1 MPAIPPIPGSPNL
14 TRRLID
20 IPGDGANPAFIPV
33 YATGPVRAWRFQESI
48 VTKGGAAASAE
59 GFQVKIPN
67 DGSAT
72 GFTTIFQRPAYS
84 TTNEPGE
91 FPFFENWHHISE
103 HGPCGDAI
111 GGAGNTQS
119 AAIGPTTATLLFYV
133 SSLTGTGTTIELV
146 EYF

>member
-1 MPAIPPIPGSPNL
+1 MPGKPGSPNL

-33 YATGPVRAWRFQESI
+33 LATGPVRGWHIQESI
-48 VTKGGAAASAE
+48 VTAEGVAASAE

-67 DGSAT
+67 DGSPA
-72 GFTTIFQRPAYS
+72 GFQTIFQRPAYS
-84 TTNEPGE
+84 TANAPGE
-91 FPFFENWHHISE
+91 FPFFENWNRISE
-103 HGPCGDAI
+103 HGPVGEAM
-111 GGAGNTQS
+111 GGAGNIQS
-119 AAIGPTTATLLFYV
+119 SAIGPTTATLLFYV